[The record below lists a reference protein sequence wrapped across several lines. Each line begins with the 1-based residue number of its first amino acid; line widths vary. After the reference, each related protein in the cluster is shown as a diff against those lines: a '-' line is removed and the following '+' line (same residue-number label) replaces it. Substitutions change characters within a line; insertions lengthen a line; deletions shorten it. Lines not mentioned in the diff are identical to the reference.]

1 MSGKYGTPTNLLR
14 VKRRPRQHSKGANI
28 CVRCLC
34 QFAKG
39 EWMIPSGMTAWRHG
53 KPCQRTERSVG
64 RSDVCGLCGEVL
76 LTPGM
81 AGRLLEA
88 AETLRHGRAGWAAG
102 CVYDLRRV

>member
-1 MSGKYGTPTNLLR
+1 MSGKYGTPTNLMR

-64 RSDVCGLCGEVL
+64 RSDVCGLCGGGIYEGIDHQCV
-76 LTPGM
+76 T
-81 AGRLLEA
+81 GR
-88 AETLRHGRAGWAAG
+88 RK
-102 CVYDLRRV
+102 RRPPLIT